1 MTFDTELTNE
11 LNLLSQFNLKNEM
24 DGIKIHHNAAPELIE
39 AAKELHTKG
48 LITDDDGG
56 YLTDLGRKA
65 AEHADAL
72 RMLLR
77 E

>member
-1 MTFDTELTNE
+1 MFFDTELSNE

-24 DGIKIHHNAAPELIE
+24 DGIRIHADAAQELKD
-39 AAKELHTKG
+39 AAKVLHTKG
-48 LITDDDGG
+48 LITEDDGG

-72 RMLLR
+72 KMILR
-77 E
+77 